1 MPPCM
6 SLGGCLSVSIILR
19 LLCPHQ
25 SDVRVTLGVPAAMRV
40 TVSGSAEPF
49 SPSPASTASLPLPP
63 LPLPLCLV
71 YHP

>member
-1 MPPCM
+1 M
-6 SLGGCLSVSIILR
+6 SIILR
-19 LLCPHQ
+19 LPCPHH
-25 SDVRVTLGVPAAMRV
+25 SDVCVTLGVSTAMRV

-49 SPSPASTASLPLPP
+49 SPSPAFAAALPLPP